1 MLAATFT
8 AALIYFMVQS
18 SGALALGTACWDERL
33 SRAGRNSSCVASQ
46 PFLIFGHGRA
56 IHRMDLDGKN
66 QRRLVSGVGSS
77 ILLDF
82 HFREESVYW
91 ADKHSGIIY
100 KASVRGAHRQK
111 LFSSDKH
118 ISGLAVD
125 WIWNNVYWTSGEKGK
140 IKKIDING
148 KNERTL
154 LRHLTQPSSIA
165 VDPTNRFL
173 FWLSGGMTPSIQRSD
188 LAGQRKIT
196 LIKISE
202 QLTTLSVDQEDK
214 RLLWVQFG
222 LQGESAIGS
231 CDYNGNVLHII
242 DQSLR
247 SQSLGISVFLKH
259 LYYTDAE
266 SHVIKQ
272 VNKYTG
278 GQPLNVNMKRMAKP
292 PVDIKVV
299 HLLNQPMADSEPTY
313 PGCDEQTGN
322 CVNVCSSPAE
332 QGTCQ
337 CSEGFAL
344 SKQRTYCEDVNEC
357 ALWNHGCSLG
367 CENIPGS
374 YFCTC
379 PKGYALLPDRKTCQE
394 IIPCEGNITKCGH
407 GCLATDEG
415 VICVC
420 PEGSLLH
427 ENGQACTGC
436 SSADRGGCSQL
447 CTPVTPSRWQCACLP
462 GYQLHQDG
470 KRCIASGPP
479 PYLLVANLVDV
490 RQINP
495 DGTGDQT
502 LVEEP
507 RGTII
512 ALDYDPVHNN
522 VYFASTSQKTI
533 ERVDLNSGSRDVILS
548 DGLDSPEGLA
558 IDWIHHRMYW
568 TDKSRST
575 VECSTLVGLNRETV
589 VSKGLEKPRGIA
601 VHPVAKKL
609 FWTDIGAHPL
619 VESASLGGKDRAVI
633 ASTNLVSPTGLT
645 IDFTED
651 LLLWCDQWRGLV
663 ETAALDGSDRQVL
676 LENQVG
682 RPFDL
687 AVFEDRLW
695 ISDRE
700 HRQLTSVHKRTGKKL
715 QRIHG
720 NMVQPASIVV
730 VHPLAKPGADVCLH
744 LNGGCAQVCE
754 SKLGFAHCSC
764 LSRYVLSTD
773 GKSCLPTDTSNGS
786 TESGDSKSNNLTSLK
801 NKTLNDEST
810 PLTDSDGGGL
820 FTDKMVSDQNECHS
834 LRCDVNAQC
843 LLNAGSPTCVCLE
856 GFTGDGQLCE
866 GEYLCSCTLK
876 VSLGTVLL
884 LLFKDIDECKQRT
897 HKCDKNAECQNT
909 LGKYLCKCWTG
920 YHGNGKMCQELETTL
935 PWLTT
940 GSPADVTTRRHNSNS
955 VESCPSSHES
965 YCLYEGVCFYF
976 PEMESYACNCVSGY
990 MGERC
995 QFSDLE
1001 WWELQRAEEEKR
1013 RNVVIAACMVVLVSL
1028 LSIAACVTYCY
1039 GTRKFFHKQPS
1050 VDNVSETSVTDESM
1064 SETTTTNVPRFYMM
1078 VENGVGGM
1086 VIPTMG
1092 CPRRAV
1098 CPSCSSE
1105 TGENVVSEESGTLSK
1120 HNRGYECSMV
1130 SAAMETTQPNIHHS
1144 SLPSSSSYTCLSFKP
1159 LPPAQTPGPEPPA
1172 L

>member
-1 MLAATFT
+1 MLAATIT
-8 AALIYFMVQS
+8 ATLIYFMVQS
-18 SGALALGTACWDERL
+18 SGTLALGTACWDERL
-33 SRAGRNSSCVASQ
+33 SRVGRNSSCVASQ
-46 PFLIFGHGRA
+46 PFLIFGHGKA

-66 QRRLVSGVGSS
+66 QRRLVAAVGRS

-82 HFREESVYW
+82 HFREERVYW
-91 ADKHSGIIY
+91 ADKHTGVIY

-111 LFSSDKH
+111 LYSSDKH

-125 WIWNNVYWTSGEKGK
+125 WIRNSVYWTSGEKGK
-140 IKKIDING
+140 IKTMDING

-154 LRHLTQPSSIA
+154 LRHLTQPSSIT
-165 VDPTNRFL
+165 VDPISRFL
-173 FWLSGGMTPSIQRSD
+173 FWLTGGTTPSIQRSD
-188 LAGQRKIT
+188 ATGQMKTT
-196 LIKISE
+196 LIKIVE
-202 QLTTLSVDQEDK
+202 QLDALSIDREDK
-214 RLLWVQFG
+214 RLFWVQFG
-222 LQGESAIGS
+222 LQGESAIAS

-242 DQSLR
+242 DQPLQ
-247 SQSLGISVFLKH
+247 SQPLGISVFLEH
-259 LYYTDAE
+259 LYYTDAA
-266 SHVIKQ
+266 SRVIKQ

-278 GQPLNVNMKRMAKP
+278 GEPLHVNTKRMAKP
-292 PVDIKVV
+292 PADIKVV
-299 HLLNQPMADSEPTY
+299 HPLNQPMADSQSSF
-313 PGCDEQTGN
+313 PGCDEQSGN
-322 CVNVCSSPAE
+322 CVSVCSSLAE
-332 QGTCQ
+332 RGTCQ

-344 SKQRTYCEDVNEC
+344 SKEGTYCEDVNEC

-394 IIPCEGNITKCGH
+394 IIACEGNITKCGH
-407 GCLATDEG
+407 GCLTTDEG
-415 VICVC
+415 AVCVC
-420 PEGSLLH
+420 PEGSLLQ
-427 ENGQACTGC
+427 EDGQACTGC

-447 CTPVTPSRWQCACLP
+447 CTPVSPSRWQCGCLP

-490 RQINP
+490 RQIHP
-495 DGTGDQT
+495 DGTVDQT

-512 ALDYDPVHNN
+512 ALDYDPVQNN

-533 ERVDLNSGSRDVILS
+533 ERVDLNGGSRDVLVS

-558 IDWIHHRMYW
+558 IDWVHRRMYW
-568 TDKSRST
+568 TDTRQST
-575 VECSTLVGLNRETV
+575 VDCSTLAGLNRESI

-601 VHPVAKKL
+601 VHPLAKKL
-609 FWTDIGAHPL
+609 FWTDIGAQPA
-619 VESASLGGKDRAVI
+619 VESASLEGKDRAVI
-633 ASTNLVSPTGLT
+633 ASTNLVSPSGLT

-651 LLLWCDQWRGLV
+651 RLFWCDQRRGLV

-700 HRQLTSVHKRTGKKL
+700 HQQLRSVHKWTGKKL

-764 LSRYVLSTD
+764 LSHYILSAD
-773 GKSCLPTDTSNGS
+773 GRSCLPADASNGT
-786 TESGDSKSNNLTSLK
+786 TESGESADLTSLN
-801 NKTLNDEST
+801 NKTVNDEST
-810 PLTDSDGGGL
+810 PLTTPGLSTDNAEAKLDADEGREPTL
-820 FTDKMVSDQNECHS
+820 FTDKMVSDQNECYS
-834 LRCDVNAQC
+834 LRCDVNAEC
-843 LLNAGSPTCVCLE
+843 RLNAGSPTCLCLE
-856 GFTGDGQLCE
+856 GFTGDGQLC
-866 GEYLCSCTLK
+866 
-876 VSLGTVLL
+876 V
-884 LLFKDIDECKQRT
+884 DIDECKQGT

-909 LGKYLCKCWTG
+909 LGKYLCKCQTG
-920 YHGNGKMCQELETTL
+920 YHGNDKICQELETTS
-935 PWLTT
+935 PWVTT
-940 GSPADVTTRRHNSNS
+940 GSPADVTTRHHNSNS
-955 VESCPSSHES
+955 VESCPSTHES

-1001 WWELQRAEEEKR
+1001 WWELQQAEEEKR

-1050 VDNVSETSVTDESM
+1050 EDNVSETSVTDESM
-1064 SETTTTNVPRFYMM
+1064 SETSTTSVPRFYMM
-1078 VENGVGGM
+1078 VESGVEGM
-1086 VIPTMG
+1086 VIPAMG
-1092 CPRRAV
+1092 CPRRAI
-1098 CPSCSSE
+1098 CPSCSSQ
-1105 TGENVVSEESGTLSK
+1105 TGDHPASEESGTLSK
-1120 HNRGYECSMV
+1120 HNHGYECSMV
-1130 SAAMETTQPNIHHS
+1130 SAVAMETNQPTVHHS
-1144 SLPSSSSYTCLSFKP
+1144 SPSLSSQYTCTSFKP
-1159 LPPAQTPGPEPPA
+1159 PLLPQTPSPESPA
-1172 L
+1172 S

>member
-1 MLAATFT
+1 MLATT
-8 AALIYFMVQS
+8 ITVVLIYFMVQS

-46 PFLIFGHGRA
+46 PFLIFGHGKA

-66 QRRLVSGVGSS
+66 QRRVVAGVGSS

-82 HFREESVYW
+82 HFREEGVYW
-91 ADKHSGIIY
+91 ADKHTGVIY
-100 KASVRGAHRQK
+100 KASVRGAQKQK
-111 LFSSDKH
+111 LYSSDKH

-125 WIWNNVYWTSGEKGK
+125 WIWNSVYWTSQEKGK
-140 IKKIDING
+140 IKRMDLNG

-154 LRHLTQPSSIA
+154 LRHLTQPSSIV
-165 VDPTNRFL
+165 VDPANRFL
-173 FWLSGGMTPSIQRSD
+173 FWLSGGMTQSIQRSD
-188 LAGQRKIT
+188 VTGQMKT
-196 LIKISE
+196 MLIKIAG
-202 QLTTLSVDQEDK
+202 QLKALSIDREDE
-214 RLLWVQFG
+214 RLFWVQFG
-222 LQGESAIGS
+222 LQGESAIAS
-231 CDYNGNVLHII
+231 CDYNGNTLHVI
-242 DQSLR
+242 DQPLR
-247 SQSLGISVFLKH
+247 SQILWISIFQEH
-259 LYYTDAE
+259 LYYTDAT
-266 SHVIKQ
+266 SRVIKQ

-278 GQPLNVNMKRMAKP
+278 GEPLDVNIKQMAKS

-299 HLLNQPMADSEPTY
+299 HPLNQPLADSLSSF
-313 PGCDEQTGN
+313 PGCDQQSGK
-322 CVNVCSSPAE
+322 CVNVCSNLAE
-332 QGTCQ
+332 QGVCQ

-344 SKQRTYCEDVNEC
+344 SKHGTYCEDVNEC
-357 ALWNHGCSLG
+357 SHWNHGCSLG

-379 PKGYALLPDRKTCQE
+379 PKGYALLPDRKTCRE
-394 IIPCEGNITKCGH
+394 IIPCEGNMTKCGH
-407 GCLATDEG
+407 GCLRTDEG
-415 VICVC
+415 DICVC
-420 PEGSLLH
+420 PEGSVLQ
-427 ENGQACTGC
+427 EDGQACTGC
-436 SSADRGGCSQL
+436 SSADTGGCSQL
-447 CTPVTPSRWQCACLP
+447 CTPVTPSRWQCSCLP

-490 RQINP
+490 RRVNP

-512 ALDYDPVHNN
+512 ALDYDPVQNN

-533 ERVDLNSGSRDVILS
+533 ERIDLNGGSRDIVVSEDLN
-548 DGLDSPEGLA
+548 SPEGLA
-558 IDWIHHRMYW
+558 IDWVHRRMYW
-568 TDKSRST
+568 TDTSQST
-575 VECSTLVGLNRETV
+575 IDCSALGGLNRETI
-589 VSKGLEKPRGIA
+589 VSRGLEKPRGIA
-601 VHPVAKKL
+601 VHPLAKKL
-609 FWTDIGAHPL
+609 FWTDIGAQPV
-619 VESASLGGKDRAVI
+619 VESASLEGKVRTVI
-633 ASTNLVSPTGLT
+633 ASTNLVSPSGLA

-651 LLLWCDQWRGLV
+651 RLFWCDQQRGLV
-663 ETAALDGSDRQVL
+663 ETAALDGSDRRIL

-700 HRQLTSVHKRTGKKL
+700 HQQLRSVHKRTGKKL

-764 LSRYVLSTD
+764 LSRYSLSAD
-773 GKSCLPTDTSNGS
+773 GKSCLPTDVSNG
-786 TESGDSKSNNLTSLK
+786 TAESGDSESTDLTSLK
-801 NKTLNDEST
+801 GSEPALH
-810 PLTDSDGGGL
+810 
-820 FTDKMVSDQNECHS
+820 TDKMVSDQNECYS

-843 LLNAGSPTCVCLE
+843 LLHAGSPICSCLE
-856 GFTGDGQLCE
+856 GFTGDGQLC
-866 GEYLCSCTLK
+866 
-876 VSLGTVLL
+876 V
-884 LLFKDIDECKQRT
+884 DIDECRLGT
-897 HKCDKNAECQNT
+897 HNCNTNAECQNT
-909 LGKYLCKCWTG
+909 LGKYLCKCQAG
-920 YHGNGKMCQELETTL
+920 YHSNGQTCQELETTS
-935 PWLTT
+935 TT
-940 GSPADVTTRRHNSNS
+940 SSPADVTTRHHNSNL
-955 VESCPSSHES
+955 VESCPSTHES
-965 YCLYEGVCFYF
+965 YCLYQGVCFYF

-1001 WWELQRAEEEKR
+1001 WWELQQAEEEKR
-1013 RNVVIAACMVVLVSL
+1013 RNVVIAACMVVLISL

-1039 GTRKFFHKQPS
+1039 RTRKFFHKQHS
-1050 VDNVSETSVTDESM
+1050 VDNVSETSVTSESM
-1064 SETTTTNVPRFYMM
+1064 SETTTTSVPRFYVL
-1078 VENGVGGM
+1078 VENGVEGKI
-1086 VIPTMG
+1086 IPAMG

-1105 TGENVVSEESGTLSK
+1105 TGDNHASEESETLSK

-1130 SAAMETTQPNIHHS
+1130 SAIAMEITKPTVQHTSP
-1144 SLPSSSSYTCLSFKP
+1144 SLSSSYSCTSFKP
-1159 LPPAQTPGPEPPA
+1159 TPLSQTTSPESPAS
-1172 L
+1172 